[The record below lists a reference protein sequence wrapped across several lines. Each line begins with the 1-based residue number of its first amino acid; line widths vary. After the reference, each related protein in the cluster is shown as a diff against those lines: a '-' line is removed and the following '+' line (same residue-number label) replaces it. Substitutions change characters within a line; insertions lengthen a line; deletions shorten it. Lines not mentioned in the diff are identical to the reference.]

1 MTAAESKPRIRARTH
16 FIAGPEKREGSDRRK
31 INCYISR
38 DRRSGIACRRRERQ
52 REIEFR
58 MAVRKVRFY
67 PEHARLV

>member
-1 MTAAESKPRIRARTH
+1 MTISKSATGVRSRTH
-16 FIAGPEKREGSDRRK
+16 FIAGPEMREGEDRRQV
-31 INCYISR
+31 NCYILE
-38 DRRSGIACRRRERQ
+38 DRRSGVACRRRERQ